1 MTDEPGER
9 RNEHDLARRNRL
21 AKALRDN
28 LKRRKSQSRGRADA
42 PAEVAAGPDA
52 GVAPA
57 DCSRPAVVDGD
68 L

>member
-1 MTDEPGER
+1 MTDDSGDR
-9 RNEHDLARRNRL
+9 RNEHDQARRDRL

-42 PAEVAAGPDA
+42 PEPSAVPEAGHPSADRSRQAA
-52 GVAPA
+52 A
-57 DCSRPAVVDGD
+57 DDD

>member
-1 MTDEPGER
+1 MTEQPADP

-42 PAEVAAGPDA
+42 PAGPAQAERTRQHDT
-52 GVAPA
+52 
-57 DCSRPAVVDGD
+57 DGEP
-68 L
+68 